1 MDESLEE
8 KKECLLD
15 ELVDYL
21 FEIPE
26 KDFDVRKIEK
36 LLDEIDTIAPI
47 ANDWRLVEESLMEF
61 WEKYNPERAQQ
72 LAEEYAT
79 GTCEN
84 TGNL

>member
-47 ANDWRLVEESLMEF
+47 SNDWRLVEESLMEF

>member
-1 MDESLEE
+1 MDESLEAR
-8 KKECLLD
+8 KERLRD

-36 LLDEIDTIAPI
+36 LLDEIDAIAPI
-47 ANDWRLVEESLMEF
+47 PKDWKPVEESLIEF

>member
-1 MDESLEE
+1 MDESLEAR
-8 KKECLLD
+8 KERLRD

-61 WEKYNPERAQQ
+61 WEKYNPERARQ
-72 LAEEYAT
+72 LSEEYAT
-79 GTCEN
+79 GTCKN